1 MNAVVIGDHDVHVI
15 DPVATEVPS
24 RPVMAEIRAEIKLC
38 LPERF
43 VFTKKSELGTFIAQ
57 TEFLIRCG

>member
-1 MNAVVIGDHDVHVI
+1 VHVI